1 MRRADRLFAI
11 VQMLRGRRLTTAAQL
26 ANRLGTSTRTI
37 YRDIRDLSTTGVPII
52 GEAGVGYALDK
63 SFDVPPIMFSRD
75 EIEALTI
82 GARMVSSWGGTA
94 LATQAAS
101 ALEKIAAVTPPAL
114 RLAIDTTQIY
124 APDFHIDQ
132 KIGERFEA
140 SRQAIRLQRKLE
152 FAYADKETKATSRT
166 VRPLA
171 LHFWGDRWTLAAW
184 CELRIDFRVFRIDR
198 IKNLRVSEET
208 FRHEVGKTLQDFLRH
223 VERETTST
231 TKYKIN
237 KI

>member
-11 VQMLRGRRLTTAAQL
+11 VQILRGCRLTTAEQL
-26 ANRLGTSTRTI
+26 ATRLGTSTRTI

-94 LATQAAS
+94 LATQAAC

-132 KIGERFEA
+132 KIGERFEV
-140 SRQAIRLQRKLE
+140 SRHAIRAHQKLE
-152 FAYADKETKATSRT
+152 FTYADKENKATSRT

-184 CELRIDFRVFRIDR
+184 CELRRDFRVFRLDR
-198 IKNLRVSEET
+198 IKQLRVSEVTFQQET
-208 FRHEVGKTLQDFLRH
+208 GKTLADFRRQI
-223 VERETTST
+223 EREM
-231 TKYKIN
+231 KISS
-237 KI
+237 